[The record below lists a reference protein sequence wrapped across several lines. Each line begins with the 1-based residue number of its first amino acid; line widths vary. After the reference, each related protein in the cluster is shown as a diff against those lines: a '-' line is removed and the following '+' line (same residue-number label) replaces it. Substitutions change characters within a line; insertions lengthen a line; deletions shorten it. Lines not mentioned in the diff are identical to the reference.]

1 MDDENLS
8 CELSIDN
15 VVSIGDSTFLND
27 SSLSGHL
34 DRIASALL
42 TDRQHGE
49 QARSFSGAATP
60 VAEAHRH
67 SVGAIIIPRG
77 RKDFLQPV
85 CNSAV
90 IRVLSPKLIFEGE
103 NRRLKKM
110 GLQPREVYNWA
121 GVTLRTSDSHGKYE
135 ISSKSVATDAV
146 LKKDPSINTSM
157 KQWKK

>member
-49 QARSFSGAATP
+49 QARERCVIVVINAVNAN
-60 VAEAHRH
+60 HR
-67 SVGAIIIPRG
+67 
-77 RKDFLQPV
+77 
-85 CNSAV
+85 
-90 IRVLSPKLIFEGE
+90 
-103 NRRLKKM
+103 
-110 GLQPREVYNWA
+110 
-121 GVTLRTSDSHGKYE
+121 VTCH
-135 ISSKSVATDAV
+135 
-146 LKKDPSINTSM
+146 
-157 KQWKK
+157 Q